1 LYIANVCAI
10 KLDRAMV
17 NINVNGTG
25 IVRAVYIRLMAAIEK
40 TGMGQQVN
48 EGAEDELIYRARQG
62 DPAAWETLVR
72 AHQEHIFRLAYLRL
86 QDAAEA
92 EDMAQEAFLRAYLAL
107 DRFET
112 GRPFRPWLTRIAVNL
127 ARNRR
132 RSLGR
137 YLNHLRRAFASQPQP
152 DHHGAGLD
160 DKFQARWQSETLANA
175 VHRLSRQKQE
185 VLYLRFFLA
194 MTEAEMAEA
203 LAIPPGTVKSR
214 LHRAISDLRRV
225 VEADFPELQEL
236 FEKG

>member
-1 LYIANVCAI
+1 
-10 KLDRAMV
+10 MV
-17 NINVNGTG
+17 KDNGTG

-40 TGMGQQVN
+40 TGMGQLVN
-48 EGAEDELIYRARQG
+48 EGSEDELIYRARQG

-72 AHQEHIFRLAYLRL
+72 AHQEHIFRLAYLTLR
-86 QDAAEA
+86 DAAEA

-137 YLNHLRRAFASQPQP
+137 YLNHLRRAFASEPEP
-152 DHHGAGLD
+152 ERYRAGLENNL
-160 DKFQARWQSETLANA
+160 QARWQAETLASA
-175 VHRLSRQKQE
+175 VKRLNRHKQE
-185 VLYLRFFLA
+185 VLHLRFFLA
-194 MTEAEMAEA
+194 MTEVEMAEA
-203 LAIPPGTVKSR
+203 LSIQPGTVKSR
-214 LHRAISDLRRV
+214 LHRAISDLRQV

-236 FEKG
+236 FEEG

>member
-1 LYIANVCAI
+1 
-10 KLDRAMV
+10 
-17 NINVNGTG
+17 
-25 IVRAVYIRLMAAIEK
+25 MAAIEK
-40 TGMGQQVN
+40 TGMGQQVD
-48 EGAEDELIYRARQG
+48 EGAEDELIYRAGQG

-72 AHQEHIFRLAYLRL
+72 AHQEHIFRLAYLTL

-137 YLNHLRRAFASQPQP
+137 YLNHLRRVFASQPEP

-175 VHRLSRQKQE
+175 VHRLNRQKQE

-194 MTEAEMAEA
+194 MPESEMAET

-214 LHRAISDLRRV
+214 LHRAINDLRRI

-236 FEKG
+236 FEQG